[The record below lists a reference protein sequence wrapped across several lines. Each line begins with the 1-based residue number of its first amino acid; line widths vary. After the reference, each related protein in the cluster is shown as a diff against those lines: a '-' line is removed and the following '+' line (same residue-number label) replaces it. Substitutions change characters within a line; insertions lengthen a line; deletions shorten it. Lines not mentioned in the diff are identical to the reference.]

1 MSLNKIFK
9 NYYLET
15 ILILI
20 IFFLDR
26 ISKLFVIHQDKLN
39 FNSEIYSSKFLNI
52 HLIWN
57 EGIAFGLFSFNEDY
71 LYNFLT
77 FLIFLVIIFIIF
89 MIRKSDP
96 LRKYALLLVLGGA
109 LGNFF
114 DRIIYKAVPDFID
127 FHVGNFHWFIFNVS
141 DIFITIGIILMIII
155 EIINKPEAKIMK
167 KFNLLFILGIALII
181 LSGSNTVKKGFKN
194 PKKNSSDE
202 FLVEKK
208 SPLVMPP
215 EFNELPDSKSK

>member
-15 ILILI
+15 VIILV

-26 ISKLFVIHQDKLN
+26 ISKLYVIHQDKLN

-77 FLIFLVIIFIIF
+77 FLILMVIIFIIF
-89 MIRKSDP
+89 MIWKSDL

-114 DRIIYKAVPDFID
+114 DRLFYKAVPDFID
-127 FHVGNFHWFIFNVS
+127 FHVGNFHWFIFNVA
-141 DIFITIGIILMIII
+141 DIFITFGIFFMIII
-155 EIINKPEAKIMK
+155 ELTSKNK
-167 KFNLLFILGIALII
+167 N
-181 LSGSNTVKKGFKN
+181 
-194 PKKNSSDE
+194 
-202 FLVEKK
+202 
-208 SPLVMPP
+208 
-215 EFNELPDSKSK
+215 